1 MKIRRVLTIALF
13 LAATLPLAAKKEK
26 RPEIDLAT
34 WATQE
39 ASKLPEEIDGVK
51 IFRANDMDSDG
62 KARVTGF
69 VDLPGLDTTQGFVAA
84 LIYVAD
90 NIDRELDEIT
100 IIDFD
105 NKRFVVSRQ
114 LPDGEGKDA
123 TVYSYNSAYQFTD
136 GLMTFSSYDINIEFK
151 EKGIIPRKLDIE
163 KFKPAT
169 NERHKE
175 IVEGF
180 SLANSRIIDGIVK
193 YAVANPDIR
202 ISHWDEI
209 KDGTVVKGMN
219 ENEVKLIGG
228 SPRSV
233 NKSGKRLQ
241 WMYSN
246 DFIVIFTD
254 GIVTN
259 VIQ

>member
-1 MKIRRVLTIALF
+1 MHRLLIFSILLTAVI
-13 LAATLPLAAKKEK
+13 PVSAKKEK
-26 RPEIDLAT
+26 QPEINLAD
-34 WATQE
+34 WAIQE
-39 ASKLPEEIDGVK
+39 ASKLPEEIGGVK
-51 IFRANDMDSDG
+51 IFRVNDTDADG

-69 VDLPGLDTTQGFVAA
+69 VDIPGLDTTQGFVAA
-84 LIYVAD
+84 LINVSD
-90 NIDRELDEIT
+90 NIDRGVDEIS
-100 IIDFD
+100 IVDFE

-114 LPDGEGKDA
+114 IPDGEGKNA
-123 TVYSYNSAYQFTD
+123 TVYRYDTAFQFTD
-136 GLMTFSSYDINIEFK
+136 GIMTFCSYDINIEFK

-180 SLANSRIIDGIVK
+180 FLTNSRIIDGIVK
-193 YAVANPDIR
+193 YAIANHDIK
-202 ISHWDEI
+202 ISHWDDI

-219 ENEVKLIGG
+219 EAEVKLIGG
-228 SPRSV
+228 KPRSV
-233 NKSGKRLQ
+233 NQSGNRLQ

>member
-1 MKIRRVLTIALF
+1 MRKYLTLVLF
-13 LAATLPLAAKKEK
+13 LAVTLQLAAKNEK
-26 RPEIDLAT
+26 QPEVDLAT
-34 WATQE
+34 WAAQE
-39 ASKLPEEIDGVK
+39 AAKLPDEIDGIK
-51 IFRANDMDSDG
+51 IFRVNDIDADG
-62 KARVTGF
+62 EARVTGF
-69 VDLPGLDTTQGFVAA
+69 VDIPGLDTTQGFVAA

-90 NIDRELDEIT
+90 NIDREFDDISVV
-100 IIDFD
+100 DFE

-114 LPDGEGKDA
+114 LHDGEKKNA
-123 TVYSYNSAYQFTD
+123 TVYRYNTAYQFTD

-151 EKGIIPRKLDIE
+151 EKGIIPRKLNID

-193 YAVANPDIR
+193 FAVANPDI
-202 ISHWDEI
+202 IITHWDEI

-219 ENEVKLIGG
+219 EAEVKLVGG
-228 SPRSV
+228 KPRSV
-233 NKSGKRLQ
+233 NQSGKRLQ